1 MLQQLLSYH
10 KANSKIPIHQLSIPN
25 PGVFS
30 TKISHFKCPRAGDAS
45 LSNSSEFSEF
55 SDYSD
60 NGALA
65 HIPPARHR
73 LYEAQREGRLPAPTC
88 ANAWLGLFTDSLLRS
103 LCRADMTSDSS
114 EFSDDSEARG

>member
-30 TKISHFKCPRAGDAS
+30 TKISHFKCTPITRAGDAS
-45 LSNSSEFSEF
+45 ISDSSEFSEF

-60 NGALA
+60 A
-65 HIPPARHR
+65 
-73 LYEAQREGRLPAPTC
+73 
-88 ANAWLGLFTDSLLRS
+88 S
-103 LCRADMTSDSS
+103 
-114 EFSDDSEARG
+114 